1 MADSRD
7 SLRHS
12 LLTQPCDVGD
22 RPRTVVGHLSPS
34 LYPEVT
40 PMTGYIDANRPP
52 GLLPAD
58 YNPRHKLLEA
68 PRSIQ
73 IGWARRRRVDKDAR
87 RDEAAR
93 GRAVDRL
100 ARPGSPLQI
109 LHPERLRLPTRNT
122 LPAIA

>member
-58 YNPRHKLLEA
+58 YNPRHKLLEP

-73 IGWARRRRVDKDAR
+73 IGCARRRPVDKDAR
-87 RDEAAR
+87 RDEAVP
-93 GRAVDRL
+93 GL
-100 ARPGSPLQI
+100 AADQLG
-109 LHPERLRLPTRNT
+109 T
-122 LPAIA
+122 LGDASKL